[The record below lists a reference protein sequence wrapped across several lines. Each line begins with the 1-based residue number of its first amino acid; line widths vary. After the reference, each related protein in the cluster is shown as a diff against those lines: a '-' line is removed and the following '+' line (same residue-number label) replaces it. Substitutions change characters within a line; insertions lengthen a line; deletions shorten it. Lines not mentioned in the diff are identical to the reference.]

1 MTFFFNMMNR
11 FKKLRKY
18 KKYIDQLAL
27 LTAAALLIK
36 QKIQD
41 RE

>member
-11 FKKLRKY
+11 SKKLKKY
-18 KKYIDQLAL
+18 KKYIDRFAL

-36 QKIQD
+36 QRIQ
-41 RE
+41 EKE